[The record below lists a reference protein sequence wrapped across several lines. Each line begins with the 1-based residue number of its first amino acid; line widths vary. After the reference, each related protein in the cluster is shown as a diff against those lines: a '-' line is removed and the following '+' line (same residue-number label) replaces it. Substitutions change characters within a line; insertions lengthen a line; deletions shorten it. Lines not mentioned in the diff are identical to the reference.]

1 MSLAVTTRKFT
12 VDEYHT
18 MIQSGILQEDDRVEL
33 LAGEIVEMSPIS
45 SRHAGCLNRLIQL
58 FIELVVQKKVIVSPQ
73 NPIHLDKLSE
83 PQPDL
88 ALLRYRDDPY
98 SDRHPKPDDIFLLIE
113 ISESSL
119 TMDRGFKLQ
128 LYARAG
134 VKEIWLIDLVNEVV
148 ERYLEPSGN
157 RYSRVEKFQIGDEIS
172 PQAFP
177 DFRLAVK
184 DMLLK

>member
-1 MSLAVTTRKFT
+1 MSVAVTTRKFT

-45 SRHAGCLNRLIQL
+45 SRHAACVNNLAEL
-58 FIELVVQKKVIVSPQ
+58 FIPSLSTRVRISIQ
-73 NPIHLDKLSE
+73 NPLVLNALSE

-88 ALLRYRDDPY
+88 MILKYRKDAYRNELPRPADV
-98 SDRHPKPDDIFLLIE
+98 FLLIE
-113 ISESSL
+113 VGETSAEK
-119 TMDRGFKLQ
+119 DRQVKLP
-128 LYARAG
+128 LYAQAG
-134 VKEIWLIDLVNEVV
+134 IREVWLVDLVNEVV
-148 ERYLEPSGN
+148 ERYLEPMGN
-157 RYSRVEKFQIGDEIS
+157 AYQRFEKYVAGQEIS

-184 DMLLK
+184 DILLK